1 MKKAC
6 VVLLSMVCLMS
17 CNAFMDTD
25 GKLAGKWQLRS
36 VESDLVSTPVDTV
49 YYNFQNA
56 LFMYQVRLP
65 DGQMP
70 LSYGYKTVVGD
81 DELLLELLDKSFVDT
96 YTNWG
101 DTAKVFR
108 IKKLDSKQLVL
119 ESEKI
124 IYNFRKF

>member
-1 MKKAC
+1 
-6 VVLLSMVCLMS
+6 
-17 CNAFMDTD
+17 MDTD

-36 VESDLVSTPVDTV
+36 VESDLVSIPVDTV

-101 DTAKVFR
+101 DTAKVFT